1 MMALPY
7 QDIAS
12 GPLQDALDH
21 AMAQMR
27 EQRIVE
33 RILDRDH
40 TVWKPQPDEIVN
52 RLGWLDSPAVMAEE
66 VEGIDAFV
74 DSVRSAGF
82 THALLLGM
90 GGSSLAPEVFRR
102 VFGVADGFLDVRIL
116 DSTDPAAISKSF
128 GASDPASTLYLP
140 ATKSGGTVETLS
152 LLRYAYRQAIDAL
165 GPTAPDH
172 FVAITDPGSGLADLA
187 TRLNFRHVFLNDPD
201 IGGRYSALSMFGLVP
216 AALCGIDIRALL
228 QSAEGAVDEL
238 KSLCVAAP
246 SVLLGTL
253 LGCAAL
259 HGRDKLTLAASPTL
273 EPMGVW
279 IEQLI
284 AESTGKQGHGIVPI
298 EGEPVVPAPTY
309 GADRLFVVSRL
320 ASEAVDEDHLQ
331 TLEHSGHPMAR
342 INIGSTAELGAEL
355 LRWEVATVI
364 AGHLLQINPF
374 DQPDVESAKIQ
385 ARSMVSS
392 YLEQGSL
399 PPTPTTFTDQGIS
412 VSTDLNSTVLAA
424 TTIKGILQYIL
435 ESAADAENADSSSY
449 LAFQAYL
456 PPSPTTHEAL
466 LQLRHGFLRINGQ
479 ATTAGYGP
487 RFLHSTG
494 QLHKGD
500 AGKGLFVQITCDDA
514 IDLDIPDEAEA
525 DSSSMSFGVLIKAQ
539 AMGDAEAL
547 IQGGRRVIRLHLGA
561 GIEPGLRTLCSSID
575 SFSR

>member
-1 MMALPY
+1 MTLQY
-7 QDIAS
+7 QDIAA
-12 GPLQDALDH
+12 GPLQDTMNH

-27 EQRIVE
+27 EQRIVA

-40 TVWKPQPDEIVN
+40 TVWKQQPDEIAN

-66 VEGIDAFV
+66 VQEIDTFV
-74 DSVRSAGF
+74 GQVRSAGF

-90 GGSSLAPEVFRR
+90 GGSSLAPEVFRQ
-102 VFGVADGFLDVRIL
+102 VFGVADGFLNVRVL

-128 GASDPASTLYLP
+128 GASDPASTLYVP

-152 LLRYAYRQAIDAL
+152 LLKYAYRQAIDAL
-165 GPTAPDH
+165 GPTAGDH
-172 FVAITDPGSGLADLA
+172 FVAITDPGSGLAELA
-187 TRLNFRHVFLNDPD
+187 TRLDFRHIFLNDPD

-228 QSAEGAVDEL
+228 QSARQAVDEL
-238 KSLCVAAP
+238 TSLDVDAP

-253 LGCAAL
+253 LGCGAL
-259 HGRDKLTLAASPTL
+259 HGRDKLTLSASPTL

-298 EGEPVVPAPTY
+298 EGEPLVPATSY
-309 GADRLFVVSRL
+309 GADRLFVASQL
-320 ASEAVDEDHLQ
+320 ASEAVDEVHLQ
-331 TLEHSGHPMAR
+331 TLADSGHPMAR
-342 INIGSTAELGAEL
+342 IDVRSKAELGAEL

-392 YLEQGSL
+392 YHEQGSL
-399 PPTPTTFTDQGIS
+399 PPTPVAFTDKGIS
-412 VSTDLNSTVLAA
+412 VSTDLDPTVFSA
-424 TTIKGILQYIL
+424 TTIRAVFQYVL
-435 ESAADAENADSSSY
+435 ESASDTEAADSSSY
-449 LAFQAYL
+449 LALQAYL
-456 PPSPTTHEAL
+456 PPSTSTNDAL
-466 LQLRHGFLRINGQ
+466 LQLRQGLLRINGQ

-500 AGKGLFVQITCDDA
+500 AGKGLFVQITCDDTM
-514 IDLDIPDEAEA
+514 DLGIPDEAET
-525 DSSSMSFGVLIKAQ
+525 DSSAMSFGVLKQAQ

-561 GIEPGLRTLCSSID
+561 GIEAGLQTLCSSID
-575 SFSR
+575 SFSK

>member
-1 MMALPY
+1 MALPY

-152 LLRYAYRQAIDAL
+152 LLKYAYRQAIDAL

-525 DSSSMSFGVLIKAQ
+525 DSSSMSFSVLIKAQ

-575 SFSR
+575 SFWR

>member
-7 QDIAS
+7 QDIAP

-74 DSVRSAGF
+74 DNVRSAGF

-152 LLRYAYRQAIDAL
+152 LLKYAYRQAIDAL

-228 QSAEGAVDEL
+228 QSAAGAVDEL

-298 EGEPVVPAPTY
+298 EGEPVVPTPTY

-435 ESAADAENADSSSY
+435 ASAADAEHADCSSY

-456 PPSPTTHEAL
+456 TPSPTTHEAL
-466 LQLRHGFLRINGQ
+466 RQLRHGFLRINGQ

-500 AGKGLFVQITCDDA
+500 AGKGLFVQFTCDDA

>member
-1 MMALPY
+1 
-7 QDIAS
+7 
-12 GPLQDALDH
+12 
-21 AMAQMR
+21 
-27 EQRIVE
+27 
-33 RILDRDH
+33 
-40 TVWKPQPDEIVN
+40 
-52 RLGWLDSPAVMAEE
+52 
-66 VEGIDAFV
+66 
-74 DSVRSAGF
+74 
-82 THALLLGM
+82 
-90 GGSSLAPEVFRR
+90 
-102 VFGVADGFLDVRIL
+102 
-116 DSTDPAAISKSF
+116 
-128 GASDPASTLYLP
+128 
-140 ATKSGGTVETLS
+140 LS
-152 LLRYAYRQAIDAL
+152 LLKYAYRQAIDAL
-165 GPTAPDH
+165 GATAPDH

>member
-1 MMALPY
+1 MALPY

>member
-1 MMALPY
+1 MALPY

-152 LLRYAYRQAIDAL
+152 LLKYAYRQAIDAL
-165 GPTAPDH
+165 GATAPDH

-284 AESTGKQGHGIVPI
+284 AESTGKRGHGIVPI

-374 DQPDVESAKIQ
+374 DQPDVESAKIR

>member
-1 MMALPY
+1 MALPY
-7 QDIAS
+7 QDIAP

-52 RLGWLDSPAVMAEE
+52 RLGWLDSPAVMAAE

-152 LLRYAYRQAIDAL
+152 LLKYAYRQAIDAL

-298 EGEPVVPAPTY
+298 EGEPVVPTPTY

-435 ESAADAENADSSSY
+435 ASAADAEHADCSSY

-466 LQLRHGFLRINGQ
+466 RQLRHGFLRINGQ

>member
-152 LLRYAYRQAIDAL
+152 LLKYAYRQAIDAL

-284 AESTGKQGHGIVPI
+284 AESTGKRGHGIVPI

-374 DQPDVESAKIQ
+374 DQPDVESAKIR

-412 VSTDLNSTVLAA
+412 VSTDLNSTILAA

-435 ESAADAENADSSSY
+435 ESAADAENAASSSY

>member
-1 MMALPY
+1 MALPY

-152 LLRYAYRQAIDAL
+152 LLKYAYRQAIDAL

-435 ESAADAENADSSSY
+435 ESAADAENAASSSY

>member
-152 LLRYAYRQAIDAL
+152 LLKYAYRQAIDAL

-412 VSTDLNSTVLAA
+412 VSTDLNSTILAA

>member
-152 LLRYAYRQAIDAL
+152 LLKYAYRQAIDAL

-187 TRLNFRHVFLNDPD
+187 THLNFRHVFLNDPD

-331 TLEHSGHPMAR
+331 TLEHLGHPMAR

-435 ESAADAENADSSSY
+435 ESAADAENAASSSY

>member
-1 MMALPY
+1 MALPY

-152 LLRYAYRQAIDAL
+152 LLNYAYRQAIDAL

>member
-1 MMALPY
+1 MALPY

-152 LLRYAYRQAIDAL
+152 LLKYAYRQAIDAL
-165 GPTAPDH
+165 GATAPDH

-412 VSTDLNSTVLAA
+412 VSTDLNSTILAA

-435 ESAADAENADSSSY
+435 ESAADAENAASSSY

>member
-1 MMALPY
+1 MALPY

-152 LLRYAYRQAIDAL
+152 LLKYAYRQAIDAL

-187 TRLNFRHVFLNDPD
+187 THLNFRHVFLNDPD

-298 EGEPVVPAPTY
+298 EGEPIVSAPTY

-331 TLEHSGHPMAR
+331 TLEHLGHPMAR

-412 VSTDLNSTVLAA
+412 VSTDLNSTILAA

-435 ESAADAENADSSSY
+435 ESAADAENAASSSY

>member
-1 MMALPY
+1 MALPY

-152 LLRYAYRQAIDAL
+152 LLKYAYRQAIDAL
-165 GPTAPDH
+165 GATAPDH

-331 TLEHSGHPMAR
+331 TLEHLGHPMAR

-435 ESAADAENADSSSY
+435 ESAADAENAASSSY

-500 AGKGLFVQITCDDA
+500 AGKGFFVQITCDDA

-561 GIEPGLRTLCSSID
+561 
-575 SFSR
+575 

>member
-1 MMALPY
+1 MALPY

-187 TRLNFRHVFLNDPD
+187 THLNFRHVFLNDPD

-331 TLEHSGHPMAR
+331 TLEHLGHPMAR

-435 ESAADAENADSSSY
+435 ESAADAENAASSSY

>member
-1 MMALPY
+1 MALPY

-74 DSVRSAGF
+74 DNVRSAGF

-152 LLRYAYRQAIDAL
+152 LLKYAYRQAIDAL

-412 VSTDLNSTVLAA
+412 VSTDLNSTILAA

-435 ESAADAENADSSSY
+435 ESAADAENAASSSY

>member
-1 MMALPY
+1 MALPY

-74 DSVRSAGF
+74 DNVRSAGF

-152 LLRYAYRQAIDAL
+152 LLKYAYRQAIDAL